1 MRNPLKTERSTD
13 IGLLFARVP
22 LGVVF
27 VIAGCAKLAA
37 DGGFQ
42 KFATSAQ
49 RQVPTWAQSSATGYF
64 VLALPFLAVVAGLLI
79 VLGLF
84 TRLGGFVA
92 TLLMLSVLIA
102 TRTVLTEGSPRMPDA
117 NIVFLSLT
125 VLLFLA
131 GGGRI
136 SLDGMFWGKKGE

>member
-22 LGVVF
+22 LGVLF

-37 DGGFQ
+37 DGGLQ
-42 KFATSAQ
+42 QFATGAA
-49 RQVPTWAQSSATGYF
+49 RQVPTWAQGAATGYYL
-64 VLALPFLAVVAGLLI
+64 LALPFLAVVAGLLI
-79 VLGLF
+79 VLGFF

-92 TLLMLSVLIA
+92 TLVMLSILIA
-102 TRTVLTEGSPRMPDA
+102 TRTALTDGSPRMPDA

-125 VLLFLA
+125 LLLFLA